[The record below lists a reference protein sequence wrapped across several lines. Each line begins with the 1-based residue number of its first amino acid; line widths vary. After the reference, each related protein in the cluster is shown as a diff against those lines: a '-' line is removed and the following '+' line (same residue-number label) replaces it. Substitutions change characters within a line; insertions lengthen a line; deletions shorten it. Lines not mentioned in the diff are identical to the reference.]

1 MIVVP
6 SLALGLA
13 LYLALI
19 LVRAAL
25 SVRFLRRWSTQA
37 GSPEPD
43 ATVLQPILGGDP
55 ALEACLTANLRAHPR
70 TAFYWLVDEDDPAGR
85 SCAERVLEAS
95 GHRHV
100 SLIVGP
106 PPRDGENPKV
116 AKLARALPLVRTPF
130 LAVLDDDT
138 VLPAG
143 GLDAATA
150 ALERGGVACGL
161 PLYVARAN
169 VWSRLVTGFVNGAS
183 LLTYPAA
190 VELAANRTLN
200 GMFYV
205 VRTEELRA
213 LGGFDAILGRLTDDY
228 ALARLYLDAGR
239 PVVQTAVVHPI
250 ETTVRDGR
258 HYLALMRRWMIFAN
272 RYVAEN
278 PSGFT
283 LLLIGGSTLAPGLLL
298 VLALAAGQPALGVGV
313 LATLLVKAA
322 LNAALRWRYARART
336 TPADAA
342 FEVLADLLTPL
353 HLLTALIRPR
363 RLAWRSREIRLDH
376 ERIVYD

>member
-1 MIVVP
+1 MIVA
-6 SLALGLA
+6 LTLTLYLGLIVTRA
-13 LYLALI
+13 I
-19 LVRAAL
+19 LSA
-25 SVRFLRRWSTQA
+25 RFIGPWSA
-37 GSPEPD
+37 PKSGPEPNV
-43 ATVLQPILGGDP
+43 TVLQPILGGDE
-55 ALEACLTANLRAHPR
+55 ALEACLTANLTAHPHA
-70 TAFYWLVDEDDPAGR
+70 TFYWLVDEDDPLGR
-85 SCAERVLEAS
+85 SAAARAMEKS
-95 GHRHV
+95 GHLHV
-100 SLIVGP
+100 SIVVGP
-106 PPRDGENPKV
+106 PPLDGENPKV
-116 AKLARALPLVRTPF
+116 AKLARALPLVRTQF
-130 LAVLDDDT
+130 VAVLDDDT
-138 VLPAG
+138 MLPAG
-143 GLDAATA
+143 GLRAATA
-150 ALERGGVACGL
+150 VLKEGGVAFGL

-190 VELAANRTLN
+190 AELAASRTLN

-213 LGGFDAILGRLTDDY
+213 LGSFEAILGQLTDDV

-250 ETTVRDGR
+250 ETTVRNGH

-283 LLLIGGSTLAPGLLL
+283 VLLIGGSTLAPALLL
-298 VLALAAGQPALGVGV
+298 FLALATNEPALLFGVF
-313 LATLLVKAA
+313 ATLAVKTG

-336 TPADAA
+336 TLVDAV

-353 HLLTALIRPR
+353 HLLSALIKPR
-363 RLAWRSREIRLDH
+363 RLAWRGRELRL
-376 ERIVYD
+376 ERGRIEYG